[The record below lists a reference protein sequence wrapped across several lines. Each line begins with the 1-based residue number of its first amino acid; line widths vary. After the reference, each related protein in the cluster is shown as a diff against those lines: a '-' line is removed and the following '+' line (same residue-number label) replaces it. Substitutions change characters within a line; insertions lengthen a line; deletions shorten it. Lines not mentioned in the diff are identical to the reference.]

1 MKLTKLKLQ
10 QIIKE
15 ELNEIGVPFSDTGLG
30 VPGSKGSVADSH
42 TAALN
47 ALEDYIAEN
56 YGADTK
62 LIDLMQEA
70 QEAVA
75 DYENPLQDEY
85 DDEGIDPSR
94 YYRDEDEYK
103 EG

>member
-1 MKLTKLKLQ
+1 MKLSKQKLQ
-10 QIIKE
+10 QIIRE
-15 ELNEIGVPFSDTGLG
+15 ELNESVVPFLDTGLG

-56 YGADTK
+56 YGADTT
-62 LIDLMQEA
+62 LIDLMQKA

-75 DYENPLQDEY
+75 DFENPLQDD
-85 DDEGIDPSR
+85 DDE
-94 YYRDEDEYK
+94 YEE
-103 EG
+103 